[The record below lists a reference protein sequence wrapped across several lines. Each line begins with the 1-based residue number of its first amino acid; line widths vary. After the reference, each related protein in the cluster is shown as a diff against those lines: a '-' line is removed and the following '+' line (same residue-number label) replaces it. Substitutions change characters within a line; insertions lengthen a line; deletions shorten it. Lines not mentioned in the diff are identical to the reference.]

1 MRCSQGCEDLCRDST
16 LIMQPPSVRVKARIT
31 DCDVLVRIDKQ
42 SSNIAGGVDVGKDDL
57 DDGAVSVTREMRH
70 RPQSNITSIYQL

>member
-16 LIMQPPSVRVKARIT
+16 LIMQPPSVRVKARTT

-42 SSNIAGGVDVGKDDL
+42 SPNIAGGVDVGKDDL
-57 DDGAVSVTREMRH
+57 DDGAGLRSRER
-70 RPQSNITSIYQL
+70 